1 MRYAK
6 IKDNDVAN
14 GIGITMSVWTQGCP
28 HHCEGCFN
36 AETWN
41 FEGGDEFTEENL
53 KYVLQNVDKNHVKR
67 NLAVLGGEPLCPE
80 NIDGV
85 LELCR
90 EFKNMYPN
98 KKIYLWSGY
107 VFEEF
112 NEKQREILKYVD
124 ILVDGP
130 FQLQNKNL
138 SLTLRGSLNQRVID
152 VKESLENNLLVLSS
166 LNS

>member
-41 FEGGDEFTEENL
+41 FEGGDEFTDENL
-53 KYVLQNVDKNHVKR
+53 KYVLENVDKNHVKR

-124 ILVDGP
+124 ILIDGP
-130 FQLQNKNL
+130 FQLQSRNL

-152 VKESLENNLLVLSS
+152 VKKTLENNLLVLSS